1 MSEISTVSGTVIK
14 IGETESV
21 GNKGFKKRVLV
32 VETEDEKYPQPIP
45 VEAVQDK
52 CDLFDGLR
60 LGDKVTAFVNLRGS
74 AWKDRHFLSL
84 SCWKIEN
91 QDESRSGVP
100 NSAQD
105 GQAAPN
111 AASGMPDGELD
122 DGIPF

>member
-1 MSEISTVSGTVIK
+1 MSDTIK
-14 IGETESV
+14 VEGRVKLVEETKTY
-21 GNKGFKKRVLV
+21 GAKGFKKRLMVI
-32 VETEDEKYPQPIP
+32 ETDAKYNNEIA
-45 VEAVQDK
+45 VEATQDK
-52 CDLFDGLR
+52 CEMFDGVMP
-60 LGDKVTAFVNLRGS
+60 GDHVTAFVNIEGR
-74 AWKDRHFLSL
+74 AWKERYFVSL